1 MGFSAGIYVG
11 TVYDCKPTVEFISKC
26 IKNNIP
32 KDAIPKKKDERNS
45 FKNKKTFP
53 KSSITKYEETCK

>member
-1 MGFSAGIYVG
+1 MWQFLMGFSAGIYVG

-32 KDAIPKKKDERNS
+32 QDAIPKKKDE
-45 FKNKKTFP
+45 K
-53 KSSITKYEETCK
+53 